1 MQRARVAVAYMVSKG
16 KDGNKSATWRI
27 VNKIVAE
34 AITDASEI
42 PPVIAEFYM
51 KQLSAL
57 MFWVACG
64 EWSADIPKPE
74 DFTA

>member
-16 KDGNKSATWRI
+16 ANSSKSATLRI

-42 PPVIAEFYM
+42 PAPIAEFYM

-74 DFTA
+74 DFSG